1 MIWLS
6 RFLDSNLKKREKK
19 NRHKLDIVRDMLS
32 IALVKTRKT
41 RIMYQAN
48 LSYRIMEKY
57 LNSLLE
63 NGLIECDEESYYLIT
78 SRGKQFLQMYADYL
92 EKSKRTVEEIT
103 LAHKNVKMEKF
114 KLENMCFNNGI
125 NSKRPVNRRE
135 VLPR

>member
-1 MIWLS
+1 M
-6 RFLDSNLKKREKK
+6 DSNLEKREKK
-19 NRHKLDIVRDMLS
+19 NRHKLEIVRDMLS
-32 IALVKTRKT
+32 IASVKTRKT

-63 NGLIECDEESYYLIT
+63 NGLIECDEEASYLIT
-78 SRGKQFLQMYADYL
+78 SRGKKFLQMYADYL

-103 LAHKNVKMEKF
+103 LARKNVKMEKF
-114 KLENMCFNNGI
+114 KLENMCFNNAFY
-125 NSKRPVNRRE
+125 SKHPVNTRE

>member
-1 MIWLS
+1 MS

-32 IALVKTRKT
+32 IASVKTRKT

-48 LSYRIMEKY
+48 LSYRILEKY

-63 NGLIECDEESYYLIT
+63 NGLIECEEAYYLIT
-78 SRGKQFLQMYADYL
+78 DRGKQFLQMYADYL

-103 LAHKNVKMEKF
+103 LAHKNVEMEKL
-114 KLENMCFNNGI
+114 KLENMCFNNAF
-125 NSKRPVNRRE
+125 NSKHPVNTRE

>member
-1 MIWLS
+1 LS
-6 RFLDSNLKKREKK
+6 RFLDSNLKKRERK

-48 LSYRIMEKY
+48 LSYRSLEKY

-63 NGLIECDEESYYLIT
+63 NGLIECDEEAYYLIT

-103 LAHKNVKMEKF
+103 LARKNVKMEKF
-114 KLENMCFNNGI
+114 KLENMCFNNAF
-125 NSKRPVNRRE
+125 NSKHPVNTRE
-135 VLPR
+135 ILPR

>member
-1 MIWLS
+1 M
-6 RFLDSNLKKREKK
+6 DSNSEKREKK
-19 NRHKLDIVRDMLS
+19 NRHRLEIVRDMLS
-32 IALVKTRKT
+32 IASVKTRKT

-63 NGLIECDEESYYLIT
+63 NGLIECDEEAYYSIT

-92 EKSKRTVEEIT
+92 ERNRKTVEEIT
-103 LAHKNVKMEKF
+103 LARKNVKMEKF
-114 KLENMCFNNGI
+114 KLENMCFNKAF
-125 NSKRPVNRRE
+125 NSKGAVNRRE

>member
-1 MIWLS
+1 M
-6 RFLDSNLKKREKK
+6 KKREKK

-32 IALVKTRKT
+32 IASVKTRKT

-48 LSYRIMEKY
+48 LSYRILEKY

-63 NGLIECDEESYYLIT
+63 NGLIECEEAYYLIT
-78 SRGKQFLQMYADYL
+78 DRGKQFLQMYADYL

-103 LAHKNVKMEKF
+103 LAHKNVEMEKL
-114 KLENMCFNNGI
+114 KLENMCFNNAF
-125 NSKRPVNRRE
+125 NSKHPVNTRE